1 MYTFCCFIDLLANLE
16 RLLLKTLKF
25 EKVLELFSDPSNI
38 DSSSD
43 FANALT
49 KVISISYYWRASV
62 NCFVQFIVEALHPS
76 FENIAGKLAERCNK
90 AVSHNAKIFPHYK
103 PLDENFHPVML
114 TFESRIVAMLMVV
127 EKHNPKLV
135 SVLIVFNV
143 NVYLL
148 FCSLG

>member
-49 KVISISYYWRASV
+49 KVISISYY
-62 NCFVQFIVEALHPS
+62 
-76 FENIAGKLAERCNK
+76 
-90 AVSHNAKIFPHYK
+90 
-103 PLDENFHPVML
+103 
-114 TFESRIVAMLMVV
+114 
-127 EKHNPKLV
+127 
-135 SVLIVFNV
+135 
-143 NVYLL
+143 
-148 FCSLG
+148 